1 MEVFTNI
8 IFLLAGFFILI
19 KGADYLIDGASSI
32 ARRFG
37 IPTLV
42 IGLTVVAFGTSAPEI
57 IVNLVAA
64 VSGSPDIALGNING
78 TVIANTLLILG
89 IGAFISRIPVKSR
102 TVVKEIP
109 FMILAALVLLV
120 FTLDQVLNGDVQATL
135 SRIDGIIMILIFGVF
150 LYYLFLSVRNLPM
163 KKERQKMS
171 VTKALGLTIIGL
183 MGLVLGAKLTV
194 DGASGLALAVGVSES
209 LVALTVV
216 ALGTS
221 LPELTTAI
229 VAAKK
234 GEMDLAVGSVVGS
247 NIFDILFGLG
257 LSAVVAP
264 MVISNATIIDISIV
278 CAAVTILLIALF
290 ITRRNEDDGEH
301 RVLDRREGI
310 MLLAFYIV
318 YIVYI
323 VIRG

>member
-8 IFLLAGFFILI
+8 IFLLAGFFMLI

-32 ARRFG
+32 AKRFG

-57 IVNLVAA
+57 VVNLVAA
-64 VSGSPDIALGNING
+64 IGGNPEIALGNING

-89 IGAFISRIPVKSR
+89 IGAFISKIPVKSR

-109 FMILAALVLLV
+109 FMILAALVLLI
-120 FTLDQVLNGDVQATL
+120 FTLDQFINGDAQAVL

-150 LYYLFLSVRNLPM
+150 LYYLFLSVKGSPFA
-163 KKERQKMS
+163 KEKTKMR
-171 VTKALGLTIIGL
+171 VPKAIGLTLFGLLGL
-183 MGLVLGAKLTV
+183 MLGAHLTV
-194 DGASGLALAVGVSES
+194 DGASGLAIAAGVSES

-221 LPELTTAI
+221 LPELTAAI
-229 VAAKK
+229 MAARK

-247 NIFDILFGLG
+247 NIFDILLGLG
-257 LSAVVAP
+257 LSAVIAP
-264 MVISNATIIDISIV
+264 MVISNSTIIDVAIV
-278 CAAVTILLIALF
+278 LASLTILLIALF
-290 ITRRNEDDGEH
+290 ITRRNADDGEH

-310 MLLAFYIV
+310 ILLSLYVLYIV
-318 YIVYI
+318 YV